1 MKILITGKNGQVGS
15 CLVDLLEAQTELTFL
30 ALDREELDITD
41 LVQVN
46 KIVTEFQPNI
56 IINAAAYTAVD
67 KAEQECEL
75 ANAINRDG
83 PRNLAAAANDINAV
97 MIHISTDYVFDG
109 DSAESYTEPDVTAP
123 QGEYGRSKLAGEL
136 AVAQACPEHIIL
148 RTAWVFGEHGNNFV
162 KTMLRLAKTRDTLG
176 VVGDQFGG
184 PTYAGDIAT
193 AIVTISKQIIDGNQA
208 YGIYHYSGFPQVSW
222 HTFAEKIFEIALEQD
237 VLVKPIKVNP
247 ITTLDYPTPAK
258 RPANSRLNCD
268 KINHAFGIQQSDWQA
283 ALVRIQEYSYNNP

>member
-1 MKILITGKNGQVGS
+1 MKILIAGKNGQVGS
-15 CLVDLLEAQTELTFL
+15 CLVELLEAQPELTFL

-41 LVQVN
+41 PVQVN
-46 KIVTEFQPNI
+46 KIVTQFQPNI

-67 KAEQECEL
+67 KAEQESAL
-75 ANAINRDG
+75 AYAINRDG
-83 PRNLAAAANDINAV
+83 AQHLAMAAENANAV
-97 MIHISTDYVFDG
+97 IIHISTDYVFDG
-109 DSAESYTEPDVTAP
+109 DSAENYTESNVTAP
-123 QGEYGRSKLAGEL
+123 QGEYGRSKLAGEQ
-136 AVAQACPEHIIL
+136 AVAEACPRHIIL

-162 KTMLRLAKTRDTLG
+162 KTMLRLAKTRESLG
-176 VVGDQFGG
+176 VVADQFGG

-247 ITTLDYPTPAK
+247 ITTLEYPTPAK
-258 RPANSRLNCD
+258 RPANSSLNCD
-268 KINHAFGIQQSDWQA
+268 KIHNAFNIEQSDWQA
-283 ALVRIQEYSYNNP
+283 ALTRINKYQ

>member
-1 MKILITGKNGQVGS
+1 MKILIAGKNGQVGS

-41 LVQVN
+41 PVQVN
-46 KIVTEFQPNI
+46 KIVAEFQPNI

-75 ANAINRDG
+75 AYAINKEG
-83 PRNLAAAANDINAV
+83 PQNLALAASNINAA

-109 DSAESYTEPDVTAP
+109 DSAESYTESDVTAP
-123 QGEYGRSKLAGEL
+123 QGEYGRSKLAGEH
-136 AVAQACPEHIIL
+136 AVAQACPKHIIL

-162 KTMLRLAKTRDTLG
+162 KTMLRLAKTRESLG
-176 VVGDQFGG
+176 VVADQFGG
-184 PTYAGDIAT
+184 PTYAGDIAN
-193 AIVTISKQIIDGNQA
+193 AILAISKQVASDSHA
-208 YGIYHYSGFPQVSW
+208 YGVYHFSGFPYVSW
-222 HTFAEKIFEIALEQD
+222 HAFAEKIFEIALDKD
-237 VLVKPIKVNP
+237 VLVQSIKVNP

-268 KINHAFGIQQSDWQA
+268 KIHNAFGIEQSDWQA
-283 ALVRIQEYSYNNP
+283 ALVRIQEYS